1 MRLYVEVA
9 KRAFARFLTYRA
21 ANVSGLIT
29 NAFFGVMIS
38 YVYIAAYGGRQVEA
52 GWTEGDALTFV
63 WVGQA
68 LLMPVHLFA
77 WWEIALTIR
86 SGDIVSDLSK
96 PFDYYAFWLS
106 QDYGRALYHTLF
118 RGIPTLVVGWLLFDI
133 QFPESP
139 GRWLAFLLSVVLAVW
154 ISFGLRFLANIASFW
169 LLDYRGAGMAL
180 LFFNT
185 FLSGLL
191 VPLVYWPDAVRGI
204 VVWLP
209 FAGLIQA
216 PVDVYLGHAM
226 GRELAGLLLFQLSWA
241 LVLLLVSR
249 LLLNLAVRRVVIQG
263 G

>member
-21 ANVSGLIT
+21 ASVSGLIT

-38 YVYIAAYGGRQVEA
+38 YVFIAAYEGRVVEA

-63 WVGQA
+63 WLGQA
-68 LLMPVHLFA
+68 LLMPVYIFA

-118 RGIPTLVVGWLLFDI
+118 RGAPTLVVGWLLFDI
-133 QFPESP
+133 QVPS
-139 GRWLAFLLSVVLAVW
+139 GVDRWMPFLLSVGLAIW
-154 ISFGLRFLANIASFW
+154 ISFGLRFLANISSFW

-180 LFFNT
+180 LFANVF
-185 FLSGLL
+185 FSGLL
-191 VPLVYWPDAVRGI
+191 VPLVYWPDTLQSI
-204 VVWLP
+204 VGWLP
-209 FAGLIQA
+209 FAGLIQT
-216 PVDVYLGHAM
+216 PVDVYLGHAA
-226 GRELAGLLLFQLSWA
+226 GAELAGVLLLQAGWA
-241 LVLLLVSR
+241 LVLLLACR
-249 LLLNLAVRRVVIQG
+249 LLLALAVRRIVVQG